1 MNSQVSVNKSSKFQS
16 TYKPIPLVR
25 NSSNFPKGAY
35 NQHAMLQQDL
45 DASLDLTNLSKKY
58 SYNKMQNNLDSLRKS
73 QHIQSEPMEYMRTI
87 QNSPVSKYDAR
98 IFYKKETARNIV
110 NAKSIQRTPNSK
122 FNDLMSRKK
131 GIQNER
137 NQLIYGSK
145 EGLISQTLS
154 PN

>member
-1 MNSQVSVNKSSKFQS
+1 
-16 TYKPIPLVR
+16 
-25 NSSNFPKGAY
+25 
-35 NQHAMLQQDL
+35 
-45 DASLDLTNLSKKY
+45 
-58 SYNKMQNNLDSLRKS
+58 MQNNLDSLRRS

-98 IFYKKETARNIV
+98 IFYKKELARNMV

-131 GIQNER
+131 GIRNER

-145 EGLISQTLS
+145 EGLISHTLS
-154 PN
+154 PNNNNSKERIRAKGSRSPNSPKLPSILEKKGYDTTFYPEEVRISLQPQKKNPYL